1 MRCAKTRKMESKRF
15 VQEMFP
21 NAHREKSGTGYAIWS
36 KKTAGKVKLAEEP
49 SVSRAWTAAK
59 NFIKESGTPE
69 AKGIEPNG
77 LGVIDRAIK
86 ENRESLESVTVGG
99 EIFSS
104 IPRKTIIRRMPYT
117 SGRVYFDKDQLYFG
131 VSGPAHALADI
142 NKENY
147 HLNKWKEETPD
158 SQEISHV
165 SSSLGT
171 LCHVLQAEIGSAIA
185 KGKDMVLGQ
194 LFFKQM
200 DKYIND
206 CGISLSVRDEW
217 ARKITKAAKCIQDF
231 YVRYKIE
238 PIAYEFCV
246 SDKACG
252 IATPLDLIAY
262 AEVNGERKLCNFNFK
277 FRKNSDV
284 YETDKYQLNIEKII
298 FNRYMEGT
306 GMQLDH
312 TFIVV
317 PKWNAVKN
325 YVCDVKMMDG
335 LYTEDEF
342 NADIAYLKTKSGWKS
357 HFYPDMDKLHLPVM
371 GLQVGAS
378 GLIEENRVSYRTY
391 IESFNV

>member
-1 MRCAKTRKMESKRF
+1 MESRKF
-15 VQEMFP
+15 VLSMFP
-21 NAHREKSGTGYAIWS
+21 HAHREKTENGYVVWS
-36 KKTAGKVKLAEEP
+36 KKTAGKVKLAEGT
-49 SVSRAWTAAK
+49 SVSRVWTTAK
-59 NFIKESGTPE
+59 NFVKETQGEVKQDIHPH
-69 AKGIEPNG
+69 G
-77 LGVIDRAIK
+77 LSIIDRAIK
-86 ENRESLESVTVGG
+86 ENQESLESVVIGG

-104 IPRKTIIRRMPYT
+104 IPRPTVIRRMPYT
-117 SGRVYFDKDQLYFG
+117 SGRVYFDQNRLYFG

-171 LCHVLQAEIGSAIA
+171 LCHVLQAEIGTAIVR
-185 KGKDMVLGQ
+185 KKDLILGQ
-194 LFFKQM
+194 MFFKQM
-200 DKYIND
+200 ERYIND

-217 ARKITKAAKCIQDF
+217 ARKVTKAAKCIQDF
-231 YVRYKIE
+231 YMRYKIE

-246 SDKACG
+246 SDESCG

-262 AEVNGERKLCNFNFK
+262 AEINGERKLCNFNFK

-298 FNRYMEGT
+298 FNRYMKDSGI
-306 GMQLDH
+306 QLDH

-335 LYTEDEF
+335 LYTEEEF
-342 NADIAYLKTKSGWKS
+342 DSDIAYLKTKSGWKP
-357 HFYPDMDKLHLPVM
+357 HFYPDMDKMYLPVM

-378 GLIEENRVSYRTY
+378 GLIEENRVSYRDY